1 MYNPVSIPKTGEG
14 AGCPRPKNPTITLI
28 PVEFVAKEPER
39 EIGNVVMTGDLEL
52 LADKKAID
60 IYATSS
66 SIELTEEADG
76 DPDARGVK
84 VGVAFE
90 HPGDS
95 KDIAGFSEFAR
106 NRGFIVLSHDCSGG
120 STTTE
125 YRGSVCNPLY
135 LTTEY
140 TNNKDARKRKLTFK
154 AEMRDSIGASI
165 YGGKKPAVA
174 DPATPEVPPAN
185 QEGA

>member
-14 AGCPRPKNPTITLI
+14 AGCPRPKNPTVILI
-28 PVEFVAKEPER
+28 PVDSVLSEPTREF
-39 EIGNVVMTGDLEL
+39 GNVVMKSDIILIES
-52 LADKKAID
+52 KKAIG
-60 IYATSS
+60 IYATPST
-66 SIELTEEADG
+66 IEYTEEADG
-76 DPDARGVK
+76 DLDGRGVK

-95 KDIAGFSEFAR
+95 PLIAGFTEFAR
-106 NRGFIVLSHDCSGG
+106 NRGFIIMSRDCSGE
-120 STTTE
+120 SITVE

-154 AEMRDSIGASI
+154 QEQRDIIGASI
-165 YGGKKPAVA
+165 YSGKIPELA
-174 DPATPEVPPAN
+174 DPDTTVDPPVN